1 MQFKSI
7 RAAVTAAIS
16 AVLLLG
22 SFGSQPLPAQILY
35 GTLVGNVTDGTGAV
49 IPGAQVTITNE
60 GTGATRSGEANAS
73 GAYSFPTV
81 ASGTYRVEVRSE
93 GFRAYT
99 ATGVAV
105 EANDATR
112 VNVELEIGQV
122 TEVVEVSAS
131 TVRLQTDHAEVRG
144 EVGTQELQNVPVPL
158 GRNYQMLLQT
168 VPGFSPPANA
178 HSVPA
183 NPTRAVRYTVN
194 GTADNN
200 NNVRIDGA
208 SSYNPNLTHMTGI
221 NPALESIEVV
231 NVTTGSF
238 DADQG
243 LAGGAAINL
252 QIKSG
257 TNETHGSAFWYH
269 NNQHMQAY
277 PYFSDRDIAK
287 PKFIYNQVG
296 GTVGGPIKKNKAFFF
311 VSYERTS
318 ENSNATRF
326 IKVPTAAM
334 RAGDFSASP
343 RPIFDPLSAAVG
355 SEGDRTQFANNMIPE
370 SRIARASRILADDPD
385 WSLPDR
391 PGIGSLG
398 LNRNKLAGITYSFL
412 RHQIDSKANFNLSDK
427 WTMFA
432 RLSFF
437 YYTQWNPAAFGNLSG
452 ISVHPTNFRTDN
464 GFGPTYSGTISTTY
478 VATPNLV
485 FDTYFGSTLVDSNA
499 FAGNLDQRIGLD
511 VLGIPGTNG
520 DGVPGEA
527 GTFYGGMPRMRFDS
541 GFGNLGYQATSPF
554 IGHDYLH
561 QIVAN
566 GNWTKRN
573 HEVRFGTDIFFTHIN
588 QEVPNF
594 PGGDAPAGGFRF
606 RNNTTGRPGTR
617 TNDYNAIA
625 SFMLGLPREA
635 ARNFLNGKNLQTRS
649 GQYAAYVRDRWQ
661 VRPDL
666 TLSYGVRWEYYPF
679 PVRPTRGV
687 ERFDIDENV
696 MLVCGIGSVPRD
708 CGLPQSKTQFAPRVG
723 IAWRATD
730 TFVIRTGYGLTYNPF
745 NLGRDLRGNLPTQFS
760 QLLPAPNAYS
770 YSTTLSDGFPDIPP
784 IPTDERIDMPLRANV
799 ATADEN
805 FVRGYIQSW
814 NFSME
819 KQWGEWIGTASYVA
833 TRSTR
838 QMSRIEANWGD
849 LGLGNAGRRLR
860 QLYGRT
866 AATLFWGSIGT
877 PMYDALQVKLVRRS
891 RSGHN
896 FNLAYT
902 WAHGRGYTAES
913 STAQPR
919 VRHPGYYWK
928 NRGPLNNDIRHN
940 LVISNTY
947 ELPFG
952 RGKSFLSSG
961 PAAAILGGWQ
971 VNALAAFYTGRPS
984 TPTAPGGSLNSAGSG
999 QFADCLAA
1007 PRKLGSPD
1015 GWWDVSTFADPDD
1028 VGGTPRFGTCGSNV
1042 LRGPGLINVDMGI
1055 FRRFQP
1061 TERVSI
1067 QFRAEGFNISNTPHF
1082 RNPNSNVASSGFGV
1096 VNGMANTGR
1105 DGNDHRVFRVGLRIG
1120 F

>member
-1 MQFKSI
+1 
-7 RAAVTAAIS
+7 
-16 AVLLLG
+16 
-22 SFGSQPLPAQILY
+22 
-35 GTLVGNVTDGTGAV
+35 
-49 IPGAQVTITNE
+49 
-60 GTGATRSGEANAS
+60 
-73 GAYSFPTV
+73 
-81 ASGTYRVEVRSE
+81 
-93 GFRAYT
+93 
-99 ATGVAV
+99 
-105 EANDATR
+105 
-112 VNVELEIGQV
+112 
-122 TEVVEVSAS
+122 
-131 TVRLQTDHAEVRG
+131 
-144 EVGTQELQNVPVPL
+144 
-158 GRNYQMLLQT
+158 
-168 VPGFSPPANA
+168 
-178 HSVPA
+178 
-183 NPTRAVRYTVN
+183 
-194 GTADNN
+194 
-200 NNVRIDGA
+200 
-208 SSYNPNLTHMTGI
+208 
-221 NPALESIEVV
+221 
-231 NVTTGSF
+231 
-238 DADQG
+238 
-243 LAGGAAINL
+243 
-252 QIKSG
+252 
-257 TNETHGSAFWYH
+257 
-269 NNQHMQAY
+269 MQAY
-277 PYFSDRDIAK
+277 PYFSDRGNAK
-287 PKFIYNQVG
+287 PKFIYNQAG
-296 GTVGGPIKKNKAFFF
+296 GTIGGPIKKNKAFFF

-334 RAGDFSASP
+334 RAGDFSGAP
-343 RPIFDPLSAAVG
+343 AGRPIFDPLSAPVG
-355 SEGDRTQFANNMIPE
+355 SERDRTQFANNMIPE

-391 PGIGSLG
+391 EGVGALG

-412 RHQIDSKANFNLSDK
+412 RHQIDSKANFNLSDRL
-427 WTMFA
+427 TMFA

-464 GFGPTYSGTISTTY
+464 GFGPTYSGTLSATY
-478 VATPNLV
+478 VATPSLV
-485 FDTYFGSTLVDSNA
+485 FDAYFGSTLVDSNA

-527 GTFYGGMPRMRFDS
+527 GSFYGGMPRMRFDA

-561 QIVAN
+561 QVVAN
-566 GNWTKRN
+566 GNWTKQN
-573 HEVRFGTDIFFTHIN
+573 HEVRFGTDIFLTHIN
-588 QEVPNF
+588 QEVANF

-617 TNDYNAIA
+617 TSDYNAIA
-625 SFMLGLPREA
+625 SFMLGLPRDA
-635 ARNFLNGKNLQTRS
+635 ARNFLTGRNLQTRS
-649 GQYAAYVRDRWQ
+649 NQSAVYIRDRWQ

-666 TLSYGVRWEYYPF
+666 TLSYGTRWEYYPF
-679 PVRPTRGV
+679 PVRPDRGV

-696 MLVCGIGSVPRD
+696 MLVCGIGSVPRN

-723 IAWRATD
+723 IAWRATESL
-730 TFVIRTGYGLTYNPF
+730 VVRTGYGLTYNPF

-760 QLLPAPNAYS
+760 QRLPSPNSYS
-770 YSTTLSDGFPDIPP
+770 YATTLADGFPDIPP
-784 IPTDERIDMPLRANV
+784 VPVEERIEMPLRANV

-805 FVRGYIQSW
+805 YVRGYIQSW
-814 NFSME
+814 NFSLE

-838 QMSRIEANWGD
+838 QTARIEANWGEI
-849 LGLGNAGRRLR
+849 GEGNAGRLLR
-860 QLYGRT
+860 KRYGRT
-866 AATLFWGSIGT
+866 ANTLFWGTIGT
-877 PMYDALQVKLVRRS
+877 PMYDSLQIKLLRRS

-902 WAHGRGYTAES
+902 WAHGRGYTSES

-919 VRHPGYYWK
+919 VRHPSYYWK

-940 LVISNTY
+940 LVITNTY

-952 RGKSFLSSG
+952 RGKNFLQSG
-961 PAAAILGGWQ
+961 PAAALFGGWQ
-971 VNALAAFYTGRPS
+971 VNALASFYTGRPA
-984 TPTAPGGSLNSAGSG
+984 TPTAPGGSLNAVGSG

-1007 PRKLGSPD
+1007 PRKLGNPD
-1015 GWWDVSTFADPDD
+1015 GWWDVSTFADPED

-1055 FRRFQP
+1055 FRRFEP
-1061 TERVSI
+1061 TERVSV

-1096 VNGMANTGR
+1096 ITGMANTGR
-1105 DGNDHRVFRVGLRIG
+1105 DGNDHRVFRIGLRIA

>member
-1 MQFKSI
+1 MQPRKVQLTGVLAVGLGLLVAGLSVQP
-7 RAAVTAAIS
+7 VTAQ
-16 AVLLLG
+16 V
-22 SFGSQPLPAQILY
+22 LY
-35 GTLVGNVTDGTGAV
+35 GSLVGNVSDSTGAV
-49 IPGAQVTITNE
+49 IPGAQVTVINE
-60 GTGATRSGEANAS
+60 GTEASRAGETSAA
-73 GAYSFPTV
+73 
-81 ASGTYRVEVRSE
+81 GTFNFSTLAAGSYRVEVRSD
-93 GFRAYT
+93 GFRAFT
-99 ATGVAV
+99 ATGVRVQA
-105 EANDATR
+105 ADASR
-112 VNVELEIGQV
+112 VDVTLEIGEV

-131 TVRLQTDHAEVRG
+131 TVQLQTDHAEVRG
-144 EVGTQELQNVPVPL
+144 EVGTHELQNVPVPL

-168 VPGFSPPANA
+168 IPGFSPPRNA

-257 TNETHGSAFWYH
+257 TNEVHGSGFWYH
-269 NNQHMQAY
+269 NNQHQSAY
-277 PYFSDRDIAK
+277 PYFSDRSIAK
-287 PKFIYNQVG
+287 PKFIYNQAG
-296 GTVGGPIKKNKAFFF
+296 GTIGGPIKRNRAFYFF
-311 VSYERTS
+311 SYERTS
-318 ENSNATRF
+318 ENSNANRF

-334 RAGDFSASP
+334 RAGDFSGSP
-343 RPIFDPLSAAVG
+343 LPIFDPLSAPIG
-355 SEGDRTQFANNMIPE
+355 SEADRTAFANNMIPG

-391 PGIGSLG
+391 SGVGSLG
-398 LNRNKLAGITYSFL
+398 LNRNKLAAINYSFL
-412 RHQIDSKANFNLSDK
+412 RHQIDSKANFNISNK

-437 YYTQWNPAAFGNLSG
+437 HYKQWNPAAFGNLSG

-464 GFGPTYSGTISTTY
+464 GFGPTYSGTLSATY
-478 VATPNLV
+478 VATPSLV

-527 GTFYGGMPRMRFDS
+527 GSFYGGMPRMRFDA

-561 QIVAN
+561 QWVAN
-566 GNWTKRN
+566 GNWSKRN
-573 HEVRFGTDIFFTHIN
+573 HEVRFGADIFVTHIN
-588 QEVPNF
+588 QEVANF

-606 RNNTTGRPGTR
+606 RNNTSGRPGVR

-625 SFMLGLPREA
+625 SFMLGLPRDS
-635 ARNFLNGKNLQTRS
+635 ARNFLTGKNLQTRS
-649 GQYAAYVRDRWQ
+649 SQWALYVRDRWH
-661 VRPDL
+661 VRPNL
-666 TLSYGVRWEYYPF
+666 TLSYGMRWEYYPF
-679 PVRPTRGV
+679 PVRPDRGV
-687 ERFDIDENV
+687 ERFDIDNNI
-696 MLVCGIGSVPRD
+696 MFVCGIGSVPRN

-723 IAWRATD
+723 IAWRVSD
-730 TFVIRTGYGLTYNPF
+730 TLVLRTGYGMTYNPF

-760 QLLPAPNAYS
+760 QRLAVPNSYS
-770 YSTTLSDGFPDIPP
+770 YSTTLDQGFPDIPDVP
-784 IPTDERIDMPLRANV
+784 VTEQIEMPLRANV
-799 ATADEN
+799 ASADKN

-814 NFSME
+814 NFSLE

-838 QMSRIEANWGD
+838 QTSRIEANWSD
-849 LGLGNAGRRLR
+849 LGTGNGGRRLR
-860 QLYGRT
+860 LLYGRT
-866 AATLFWGSIGT
+866 ANTLFWGTIGT
-877 PMYDALQVKLVRRS
+877 PMYDGLQVKLVRRS
-891 RSGHN
+891 QSGHS

-902 WAHGRGYTAES
+902 WSHGRGYTSES

-919 VRHPGYYWK
+919 AKHPDYYWK
-928 NRGPLNNDIRHN
+928 NRGPLSNDIRHN
-940 LVISNTY
+940 LVITNAY

-952 RGKSFLSSG
+952 RGKRFAQRG
-961 PAAAILGGWQ
+961 AAAMILGGWQ
-971 VNALAAFYTGRPS
+971 VNGLASFYTGTPS
-984 TPTAPGGSLNSAGSG
+984 TPTAPNGSLNSQGSG
-999 QFADCLAA
+999 QYADCLGAW
-1007 PRKLGSPD
+1007 RKLGDPD
-1015 GWWDVSTFADPDD
+1015 GWWDRSTFADPATQ
-1028 VGGTPRFGTCGSNV
+1028 GGAPRFGTCGSNV
-1042 LRGPGLINVDMGI
+1042 LRGPGLINVDLSL
-1055 FRRFQP
+1055 FRQFQV
-1061 TERVSI
+1061 TEQMTV
-1067 QFRAEGFNISNTPHF
+1067 QFRAESFNMSNTPHF
-1082 RNPNSNVASSGFGV
+1082 SNPNSAVHSSGFGI
-1096 VNGMANTGR
+1096 VNNVRNTGR
-1105 DGNDHRVFRVGLRIG
+1105 DGNDQRFFRLGLRIA